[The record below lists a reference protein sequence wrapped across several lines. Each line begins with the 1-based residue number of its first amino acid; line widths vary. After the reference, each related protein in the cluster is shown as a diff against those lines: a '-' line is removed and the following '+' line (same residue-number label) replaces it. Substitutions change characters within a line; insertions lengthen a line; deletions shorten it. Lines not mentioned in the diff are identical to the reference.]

1 MTSRLSS
8 LLFFF
13 QLVVANVLEKRKDEV
28 VLVRRESEIVVQVSP
43 DERTANDTDI
53 EQKIVSHIHLLHT
66 EYIH

>member
-1 MTSRLSS
+1 MIV
-8 LLFFF
+8 FCFVCF

-43 DERTANDTDI
+43 DERTAKDTDI